1 MNVSELLIS
10 QVVTQFFILVVQ
22 IVLMLVF
29 VLFVFKVSMYDINTA
44 EYIYIYIYIAGIFPF
59 FCLFLVVILNRC

>member
-29 VLFVFKVSMYDINTA
+29 VLFVFKVSMYDINIV
-44 EYIYIYIYIAGIFPF
+44 ENIYIYIAGIFPF
-59 FCLFLVVILNRC
+59 FVYF